1 MQKLKSLKFLES
13 LSKKLK
19 RNKRKIVLC
28 HGDFDFLHLG
38 HIKHFKAAKEK
49 ADYLI
54 VSVTSDSKMQKGI
67 GRPLYKEKERIEFL
81 SSLSVIDFLYIS
93 HEKNAVDVISKIK
106 PDYYA
111 KGLDYKNLKKDYTK
125 GIIKEKRAVE
135 KNGGKIIFTNEQTFS
150 ASSIINQLTLN
161 KKLISV
167 IKDIKKQFSFEKIK
181 TIIDKMKKK
190 KVLIIGDTILDEY
203 IYVKGLGKPS
213 KENIVAG
220 LYNDKELFLGGVF
233 SSVGNLSSFCD
244 NIDFITSTG
253 NEEKY
258 KKFIKTNIPKN
269 IKKKLFFKSHS
280 ITTKKTR
287 FIDRGAGH
295 SHLKKLFE
303 VYEMEDNPI
312 SKKTEIKILKFLNKN
327 IKKYDLVIVN
337 DYGHGLLTKKII
349 EKICKKSKY
358 LAVNV
363 QINAGNQGYNL
374 VTKYK
379 KAKYYSLDI
388 EEAKRVTNNKNMQP
402 KEVPGDILKLTGGK
416 NVALTM
422 GAQGSISCNN
432 RSKKLFYLPSFT
444 NVIVDTMS
452 AGDAYFVISSMML
465 YLSKSLKISS
475 FIGNLAGAITVGVAG
490 CVPIDK
496 SKFIQTIN
504 THFKI

>member
-1 MQKLKSLKFLES
+1 MKKLKSLKFLETI
-13 LSKKLK
+13 SKKLK
-19 RNKRKIVLC
+19 KNKRKIVLC

-38 HIKHFKAAKEK
+38 HLKHFKAAKEK
-49 ADYLI
+49 ADYLV

-81 SSLSVIDFLYIS
+81 SSLSIIDFLYID
-93 HEKNAVDVISKIK
+93 HNKDAVNLISKLK

-111 KGLDYKNLKKDYTK
+111 KGLDYKNPKMDFTK
-125 GIIKEKRAVE
+125 GIIKEKKAVE
-135 KNGGKIIFTNEQTFS
+135 RNGGKIIFTNEQTFS
-150 ASSIINQLTLN
+150 ASSIINQLTLD
-161 KKLISV
+161 KKLISI
-167 IKDIKKQFSFEKIK
+167 IKNIRKQFSFKKIE
-181 TIIDKMKKK
+181 TIINMMKKK

-220 LYNDKELFLGGVF
+220 LYSDKELFLGGVF

-244 NIDFITSTG
+244 NIDFITSVG

-269 IKKKLFFKSHS
+269 IKKRLFFKSHS

-287 FIDRGAGH
+287 FVDRGAGH
-295 SHLKKLFE
+295 AHLKKLFE
-303 VYEMEDNPI
+303 VYEMKDNPI
-312 SKKTEIKILKFLNKN
+312 DKKTESKILKFLSKN

-349 EKICKKSKY
+349 KTICKKSKY

-379 KAKYYSLDI
+379 RATYYSLDI

-402 KEVPGDILKLTGGK
+402 KKVPGDILKLTGGK

-422 GAQGSISCNN
+422 GARGSISCNSRN
-432 RSKKLFYLPSFT
+432 KKLFYVPSFT

-465 YLSKSLKISS
+465 YLTKSLQISS
-475 FIGNLAGAITVGVAG
+475 FAGNLAGAITVGVAG

-504 THFKI
+504 SHFKI

>member
-1 MQKLKSLKFLES
+1 MKLKSLRFLEN

-19 RNKRKIVLC
+19 KDKKKIVLC

-38 HIKHFKAAKEK
+38 HVKHFQTAKEK
-49 ADYLI
+49 ADCLI

-81 SSLSVIDFLYIS
+81 SSLSIIDFLY
-93 HEKNAVDVISKIK
+93 VDYNKTAIEVISKIK

-111 KGLDYKNLKKDYTK
+111 KGQDYKNPKKDFTG
-125 GIIKEKRAVE
+125 GILNEKRILE
-135 KNGGKIIFTNEQTFS
+135 KHGGKIVFTDEQTFS

-161 KKLISV
+161 KKLISI
-167 IKDIKKQFSFEKIK
+167 IKDIKKQFPFEKIK
-181 TIIDKMKKK
+181 TIIDKMKEK

-220 LYNDKELFLGGVF
+220 LYDDKELFLGGVF

-244 NIDFITSTG
+244 NIDVITSIG

-258 KKFIKTNIPKN
+258 EKFIKTNIPKN
-269 IKKKLFFKSHS
+269 IKKRLFFKSHS

-287 FIDRGAGH
+287 FIDRAAGH
-295 SHLKKLFE
+295 AHLKKLFE
-303 VYEMEDNPI
+303 VYEMKDNPI

-337 DYGHGLLTKKII
+337 DYGHGLLTKKMI
-349 EKICKKSKY
+349 EILCKKSKY
-358 LAVNV
+358 LTVNV

-402 KEVPGDILKLTGGK
+402 KEVPTSILKLTGGK

-422 GAQGSISCNN
+422 GAQGSISCNS
-432 RSKKLFYLPSFT
+432 RDKKLFYVPSFT
-444 NVIVDTMS
+444 NVIVDTMG
-452 AGDAYFVISSMML
+452 AGDAYFVLSSMML
-465 YLSKSLKISS
+465 YLSKSLQISS
-475 FIGNLAGAITVGVAG
+475 FLGNLAGAITVGVAG
-490 CVPIDK
+490 CVPINK
-496 SKFIQTIN
+496 SKFFQSLN
-504 THFKI
+504 SHFKI

>member
-1 MQKLKSLKFLES
+1 MKKLKSLKFLETI
-13 LSKKLK
+13 SKKLK
-19 RNKRKIVLC
+19 KNKRKIVLC

-38 HIKHFKAAKEK
+38 HLKHFKAAKEK
-49 ADYLI
+49 ADYLV

-81 SSLSVIDFLYIS
+81 SSLSIIDFLYID
-93 HEKNAVDVISKIK
+93 HNKDAVNLISKLK

-111 KGLDYKNLKKDYTK
+111 KGLDYKNPKMDFTK
-125 GIIKEKRAVE
+125 GIIKEKKAVE
-135 KNGGKIIFTNEQTFS
+135 RNGGKIIFTNEQTFS
-150 ASSIINQLTLN
+150 ASSIINQLTLD
-161 KKLISV
+161 KKLISI
-167 IKDIKKQFSFEKIK
+167 IKNIRKQFSFKKIE
-181 TIIDKMKKK
+181 TIINMMKKK

-220 LYNDKELFLGGVF
+220 LYSDKELFLGGVF

-244 NIDFITSTG
+244 NIDFITSVG

-269 IKKKLFFKSHS
+269 IKKRLFFKSHS

-287 FIDRGAGH
+287 FVDRGAGH
-295 SHLKKLFE
+295 AHLKKLFE
-303 VYEMEDNPI
+303 VYEMKDNPI
-312 SKKTEIKILKFLNKN
+312 DKKTESKILKFLGKN

-349 EKICKKSKY
+349 KTICKKSKY

-379 KAKYYSLDI
+379 RATYYSLDI

-402 KEVPGDILKLTGGK
+402 KKVPGDILKLTGGK

-422 GAQGSISCNN
+422 GARGSISCNSRN
-432 RSKKLFYLPSFT
+432 KKLFYVPSFT

-465 YLSKSLKISS
+465 YLTKSLQISS
-475 FIGNLAGAITVGVAG
+475 FAGNLAGAITVGVAG

-504 THFKI
+504 SHFKI